1 MFVCICNGIREVD
14 VQEAVSQGASSLE
27 DLQATLGVATCCGC
41 CASCAE
47 SYIPKTEDSLI
58 VDVAHL

>member
-1 MFVCICNGIREVD
+1 MFVCICNGIRDVD
-14 VQEAVSQGASSLE
+14 VKEAVSQGASTLE

-47 SYIPKTEDSLI
+47 SYIQKDEETLI
-58 VDVAHL
+58 VEPALI